1 MHSPQTFSNA
11 KCAQSYKPGH
21 VLLNQF
27 PSFLDKS
34 AEILL
39 LFLKLQIFKRSP
51 QINES
56 DDFHLVIFMSRA
68 IIQG

>member
-11 KCAQSYKPGH
+11 KRALAYGSGH

-39 LFLKLQIFKRSP
+39 LFLKLQI
-51 QINES
+51 QEITTN
-56 DDFHLVIFMSRA
+56 
-68 IIQG
+68 Q